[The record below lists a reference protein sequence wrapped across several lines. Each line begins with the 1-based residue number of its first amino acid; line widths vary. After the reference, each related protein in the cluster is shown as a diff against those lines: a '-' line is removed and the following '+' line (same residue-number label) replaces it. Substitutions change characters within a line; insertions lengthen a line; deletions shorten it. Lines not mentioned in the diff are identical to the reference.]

1 MLIMIL
7 GDAYGNNIFVY
18 RKEDGCG
25 KRIDMYMNYNKKQ

>member
-1 MLIMIL
+1 MLM
-7 GDAYGNNIFVY
+7 ATTFFVY